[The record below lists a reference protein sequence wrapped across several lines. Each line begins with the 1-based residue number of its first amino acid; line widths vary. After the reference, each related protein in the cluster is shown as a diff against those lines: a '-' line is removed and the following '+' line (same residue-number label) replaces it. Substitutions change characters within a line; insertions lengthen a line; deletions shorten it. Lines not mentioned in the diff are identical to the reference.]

1 MSCIINWSINVE
13 RGSYDDDNHFE
24 TQIRFNEGD
33 SSMLRGRVARLLEY
47 LTEEGVMDHDNII
60 EDDYEDDYVEDD
72 DTEYDYDDDV
82 EDDVEED
89 FDEDS

>member
-33 SSMLRGRVARLLEY
+33 SSALEARVGRLLEY
-47 LTEEGVMDHDNII
+47 LIEEGVMDHENSI
-60 EDDYEDDYVEDD
+60 EDDYEDDYIEDD
-72 DTEYDYDDDV
+72 DTEYEYDDDV
-82 EDDVEED
+82 EED
-89 FDEDS
+89 YDSDEDS

>member
-33 SSMLRGRVARLLEY
+33 SSVLEARVGRLLEY
-47 LTEEGVMDHDNII
+47 LI
-60 EDDYEDDYVEDD
+60 E
-72 DTEYDYDDDV
+72 
-82 EDDVEED
+82 
-89 FDEDS
+89 